1 MAKSGQKPT
10 FDRLI
15 ASIPPESLD
24 SEVRQEE
31 SVISL
36 IAARAQCSPET
47 LGNKLGLKP
56 MVIDDVVGEFSGD
69 KTQQRGGVLHRWIEI
84 DGKKATLKKLL
95 DALYHCDEIEAIRQ
109 VNQTFSSVSQG
120 TLAN

>member
-1 MAKSGQKPT
+1 MSGQKPT

-15 ASIPPESLD
+15 TSIPPESLD
-24 SEVRQEE
+24 NAVRQEE

-36 IAARAQCSPET
+36 IAAHAQCFPEN
-47 LGNKLGLKP
+47 LGNELGLKP

-69 KTQQRGGVLHRWIEI
+69 KTQQIGGVVRRWTQI

-109 VNQTFSSVSQG
+109 VNQTFSSASQG

>member
-1 MAKSGQKPT
+1 MAQSGQKPT

-24 SEVRQEE
+24 SSVRQEE
-31 SVISL
+31 LISL
-36 IAARAQCSPET
+36 IAARAHCSPEN
-47 LGNKLGLKP
+47 LGKELGLTPKD
-56 MVIDDVVGEFSGD
+56 IDDVVHDHSGD
-69 KTQQRGGVLHRWIEI
+69 KTQQRGGMVRRWTQI